1 MIKDWVED
9 DINWKWGTL
18 GLYENDLIAR
28 WSTKESKTVNTASI
42 PIKCIFIYKERDG
55 TYFIQTLGMG
65 KEIVEFFKNK
75 EDAYKFAYA
84 YMDKYKIKG
93 GK

>member
-1 MIKDWVED
+1 
-9 DINWKWGTL
+9 
-18 GLYENDLIAR
+18 
-28 WSTKESKTVNTASI
+28 
-42 PIKCIFIYKERDG
+42 
-55 TYFIQTLGMG
+55 MG

-93 GK
+93 GR